1 MLPSWFC
8 IRKLHLWSFGSTEMF
23 RSASLE
29 LSPRIHKETMG
40 SSCTKRILCIAWL
53 QSRKCQL
60 LDSALK
66 QKSLRGLI
74 YDPHESDL
82 SVSGVA

>member
-8 IRKLHLWSFGSTEMF
+8 TGKLHLWSFGSTEMF
-23 RSASLE
+23 RSALLE
-29 LSPRIHKETMG
+29 LSPRIRKETMD

-53 QSRKCQL
+53 QGRKCQ